1 MSIIFSK
8 QEAIASSIA
17 IRAVARM
24 QKPDIDIK
32 LEEQL
37 LKNAII
43 EYSRTVRMESVGI
56 LLRVLYEDDMK
67 LLKANMA
74 KVNFCNATTDGVIKN
89 KCKVLAKII
98 PAIKSYL
105 GIAYYKRLVADI
117 NKSIELDEYS
127 DTVFFDE
134 IFS

>member
-8 QEAIASSIA
+8 QDAIASSIA

-24 QKPDIDIK
+24 KEPDIDIK

-43 EYSRTVRMESVGI
+43 EYGRTVRMESVGI

-67 LLKANMA
+67 LLKANMS
-74 KVNFCNATTDGVIKN
+74 KVNFCNAVTNGEIRN

-117 NKSIELDEYS
+117 NKSRGLDEYS
-127 DTVFFDE
+127 DTVFLDE